1 MVAGS
6 LSETCVY
13 TGKPECKEAV
23 QEEFSKQ
30 FQPFIDNDVDFVV
43 AEVTLHLFVF
53 HTMVSLSYALILFKE
68 L

>member
-13 TGKPECKEAV
+13 TGKPESKEAV

-43 AEVTLHLFVF
+43 AEVFCICLCFVEQ
-53 HTMVSLSYALILFKE
+53 E
-68 L
+68 LRR